1 MRVLTLKIHVW
12 NDVFRIISITI
23 IIFIDYQIIMTKN
36 RKNERQQE
44 LSNVFV
50 WFKEGKNNCL
60 IFFESYWRR
69 YWTRYIGRSVVRF
82 SP

>member
-36 RKNERQQE
+36 RKNERKQE
-44 LSNVFV
+44 V
-50 WFKEGKNNCL
+50 K
-60 IFFESYWRR
+60 
-69 YWTRYIGRSVVRF
+69 
-82 SP
+82 